1 MRTGTRE
8 ISGEG
13 IQEQLSAIWS
23 QYGASVYRR
32 VLVLELAADAMTR
45 GDIAMD
51 PELDAQ
57 ARAEAHAIHGELST
71 FGFADA
77 ARISQEID
85 ALMADPKR
93 RNRSEASLLVGLIL
107 MLRQELDEITPTPP
121 ASGMVQYKSN

>member
-23 QYGASVYRR
+23 QYGATVYRR
-32 VLVLELAADAMTR
+32 VLVLELAADAMAR
-45 GDIAMD
+45 YDVPLD

-57 ARAEAHAIHGELST
+57 ACAEAHAIHGELCT
-71 FGFADA
+71 FGFNDA

-85 ALMADPKR
+85 ALMRDPKR

-121 ASGMVQYKSN
+121 ASGMVQ